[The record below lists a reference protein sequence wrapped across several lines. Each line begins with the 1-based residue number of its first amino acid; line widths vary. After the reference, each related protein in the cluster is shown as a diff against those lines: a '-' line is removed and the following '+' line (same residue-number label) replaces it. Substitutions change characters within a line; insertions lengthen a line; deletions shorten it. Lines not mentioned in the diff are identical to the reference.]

1 MTTPTNGKKTWYIA
15 DGYLPYPTEVKDG
28 SFEGH
33 EAVMFLN
40 CNTVDAEVFL
50 DIYYEE
56 KDPVKDIKLTVKA
69 ERVKCIR
76 MDRPEDINGVALGR
90 QEQYSLRVRSNI
102 NIIVQYGRMDI
113 AQPNLAYIGIMGYAD

>member
-1 MTTPTNGKKTWYIA
+1 MDNGKKNWYIV
-15 DGYLPYPTEVKDG
+15 DGYLPYSKEVKDG
-28 SFEGH
+28 NFEGH

-40 CNTVDAEVFL
+40 CNSEDAHVFL

-56 KDPVKDIKLTVKA
+56 KEPVKDIAIIVKA

-76 MDRPEDINGVALGR
+76 MDHPSDIGDVVLDK
-90 QEQYSLRVRSNI
+90 QEQYSLRVRSDK

-113 AQPNLAYIGIMGYAD
+113 AQPNLSYIGLMGYSE